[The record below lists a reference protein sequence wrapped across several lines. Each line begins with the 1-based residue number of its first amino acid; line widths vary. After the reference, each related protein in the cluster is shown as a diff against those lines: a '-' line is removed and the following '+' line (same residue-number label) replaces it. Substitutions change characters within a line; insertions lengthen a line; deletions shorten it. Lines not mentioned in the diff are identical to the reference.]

1 VVSRVAATQDGFDRR
16 AAKRVLAELRRLERE
31 LVELEFVRRTDALEA
46 ARDAIS
52 RLVDLGS
59 PAAILDR
66 AGAELGSRSRLGRV
80 LLSRVADGEL
90 APRSLWIAGHDDT
103 EPLLEELAAARIVIE
118 YPLVEAEVAQTR
130 HGQIVGVAASSRAGR
145 RLADIL
151 GWETYLV
158 VPVLLHGAT
167 VGLLHAGVDAD
178 QAPLDEIDLEVA
190 ELFADGL
197 ADAFERAVLRE
208 TLLHHR
214 RSLQSAI
221 QWIDGRL
228 ARVSSDAISGAT
240 GEAAPRDADG
250 VDPLTPREAEVI
262 ALMARGLTNI
272 AIAKTLV
279 VREGTVK
286 YHVKN
291 ILRKLGASSR
301 SDAVA
306 RYARSTM
313 ASTPPAA

>member
-1 VVSRVAATQDGFDRR
+1 MAATHEGFDRR
-16 AAKRVLAELRRLERE
+16 AAKRVLAELGRLERE
-31 LVELEFVRRTDALEA
+31 LVELEYVRRTDALQD
-46 ARDAIS
+46 ARDAVS
-52 RLVDLGS
+52 RLADLGS

-66 AGAELGSRSRLGRV
+66 AGVELGTRSRFERV
-80 LLSRVADGEL
+80 LVSRL
-90 APRSLWIAGHDDT
+90 AGSALEPRSLWIADRDDDARAQ
-103 EPLLEELAAARIVIE
+103 LAALESAPIAIE
-118 YPLVEAEVAQTR
+118 YPLVEAEVVQAR
-130 HGQIVGVAASSRAGR
+130 RGQVVAAAGTRRAAP
-145 RLADIL
+145 RLTDVL
-151 GWETYLV
+151 GWRSYVV

-167 VGLLHAGVDAD
+167 VGLLHADAGEA
-178 QAPLDEIDLEVA
+178 QASLDDLDLDVA

-197 ADAFERAVLRE
+197 AGAFERAVLRE
-208 TLLHHR
+208 SLLHHR

-228 ARVSSDAISGAT
+228 ARVSADAVSGAT
-240 GEAAPRDADG
+240 ADG
-250 VDPLTPREAEVI
+250 AARDGGGADPLTPREAEVI
-262 ALMARGLTNI
+262 ALMARGLTNL

-306 RYARSTM
+306 RYARSSM
-313 ASTPPAA
+313 GAGA

>member
-1 VVSRVAATQDGFDRR
+1 VAATQEGFDRR
-16 AAKRVLAELRRLERE
+16 AAARVVVELRRLERE

-46 ARDAIS
+46 ARDAVS

-66 AGAELGSRSRLGRV
+66 AGAELGSRSRFEYV
-80 LLSRVADGEL
+80 LLSRVAGGEL
-90 APRSLWIAGHDDT
+90 APRSLWIAGRDDT
-103 EPLLEELAAARIVIE
+103 GPLLEELAAAQIAIE

-130 HGQIVGVAASSRAGR
+130 RGAIVAAAPRSSPAAR
-145 RLADIL
+145 RLAAALDL
-151 GWETYLV
+151 ETYVV

-167 VGLLHAGVDAD
+167 VGLLHGGAGRS
-178 QAPLDEIDLEVA
+178 APAALDEVDLEVA

-228 ARVSSDAISGAT
+228 ARVASDAPGGV
-240 GEAAPRDADG
+240 GEAAPRDADAA
-250 VDPLTPREAEVI
+250 DPLTPREAEVI
-262 ALMARGLTNI
+262 ALMARGLTNL

-306 RYARSTM
+306 RYARSAM
-313 ASTPPAA
+313 ASTPPAP